1 MNDLFLKLYVAIRA
15 RLTSADGQSMSE
27 YALTVALIAFG
38 VVAGESAIA
47 RGVNQ
52 TFIALATTITTGV
65 TPQ

>member
-1 MNDLFLKLYVAIRA
+1 MNDLFLKLYVATRS
-15 RLTSADGQSMSE
+15 RLASEDGQNMSE

-52 TFIALATTITTGV
+52 TFIQIATTITTGV
-65 TPQ
+65 TP